1 MNSLNQMIIEGNI
14 VHLQDKVSTANGF
27 TVKPFSIAV
36 NREYHNAE
44 GEVVSEASYFDVDAF
59 GNLAESIE
67 KWGERGRGVR
77 IVGRL
82 KQERW
87 TDDEGKTH
95 SRVKIIAEHIE
106 FKPKKPEA
114 QGEKVEAVYGQNGN
128 G

>member
-1 MNSLNQMIIEGNI
+1 MNTLNQLILEGNI

-36 NREYHNAE
+36 NREYRNAE

-67 KWGERGRGVR
+67 KWGTRGRGVR

-87 TDDEGKTH
+87 TDDEGKNH
-95 SRVKIIAEHIE
+95 SRVKVIAEHIE
-106 FKPKKPEA
+106 FKPEKPEA
-114 QGEKVEAVYGQNGN
+114 QGKED
-128 G
+128 